1 MLTTWIRRLYPS
13 QHRGRV
19 VGLTLSVLLI
29 LVLVGGLS
37 RTFLFGRS
45 SLSPNLGKSVL
56 LLSNPTENRFALVT
70 LLTMIRLS
78 DGKVLWQYHLQGA
91 LANGYSYTNT
101 IEEQLKAGTAVR
113 IVGGIVYFAQVF
125 DARPDRPAMSTYSLT
140 ALRAD
145 TGALLWQHQM
155 QATALEVVGI
165 SNGVLVAQ
173 VAVGSNSTVDVL
185 TASGYRA
192 DTGSLVWERR
202 MAEHISYG
210 ERTAQVID
218 GILYIGKGN
227 PWTISA
233 LEVRTGKPLWHY
245 STQAAMVPSGPL
257 IAANGV
263 VVLQGASGESISH
276 PTFNLSGLR
285 ESDGTL
291 LWSHEISKQGGFP
304 GDLSSPFQESG
315 GLLYFATNVAEQNDL
330 ELDALQ
336 ITRGTLIWHRQVT
349 DQQSISGRELAL
361 GDGTLYLPYTVLA
374 QGTAGLFI
382 QAIQASD
389 GVLRWKKH
397 PGQAGAPGLVIVDG
411 TTASTVFAESS
422 DSQHSPLIGLNA
434 GNGATL
440 WQNQQWVVYREII
453 ADGKLIVFSRL
464 NDLNQQLCA
473 LQPATSAV
481 LWCHNVDKYQGWAIA
496 GP

>member
-1 MLTTWIRRLYPS
+1 
-13 QHRGRV
+13 
-19 VGLTLSVLLI
+19 
-29 LVLVGGLS
+29 
-37 RTFLFGRS
+37 
-45 SLSPNLGKSVL
+45 
-56 LLSNPTENRFALVT
+56 
-70 LLTMIRLS
+70 
-78 DGKVLWQYHLQGA
+78 
-91 LANGYSYTNT
+91 
-101 IEEQLKAGTAVR
+101 
-113 IVGGIVYFAQVF
+113 
-125 DARPDRPAMSTYSLT
+125 
-140 ALRAD
+140 
-145 TGALLWQHQM
+145 
-155 QATALEVVGI
+155 
-165 SNGVLVAQ
+165 
-173 VAVGSNSTVDVL
+173 
-185 TASGYRA
+185 
-192 DTGSLVWERR
+192 
-202 MAEHISYG
+202 
-210 ERTAQVID
+210 
-218 GILYIGKGN
+218 
-227 PWTISA
+227 
-233 LEVRTGKPLWHY
+233 
-245 STQAAMVPSGPL
+245 
-257 IAANGV
+257 
-263 VVLQGASGESISH
+263 
-276 PTFNLSGLR
+276 LSGLR